1 MSDLDPTVESND
13 PAVNESEENLE
24 TPDAEIA
31 GESVDSPAPDFAIGD
46 ESPNGDNGE
55 PVEDATD
62 SGLEEKIVA
71 PADVERL
78 KLAVEHVTDITYA
91 LAYNRAPVIRQ
102 ITITNELGGLSGPLT
117 VSASLKW
124 SVSDDSPSLPF
135 SMVVE
140 LPAFGE
146 SIALDTLDFRL
157 DDTVMVNVTETAPAR
172 LELQIAD
179 SLGQVQNWST
189 DVSVHARN
197 QWLSNP
203 RFAGITA
210 AFVQP
215 NHPRVNDVLAK
226 AGEILEKKGLGR
238 ALDGYQSGSRD
249 RVRAIGAAIF
259 EGLQTFVDQYINPP
273 ASYNKLGQ
281 KLRPIDEVLSQ
292 RQGTCIDLACAY
304 ASCLEQAG
312 LHPIVFLVHGHAF
325 TGFFLDE
332 DKALSTSVVSDFTT
346 AITLIESGLIV
357 AAETVDLHG
366 AGSFEQA
373 ERKVRD
379 HFTERA
385 ADCAHCSRYISEGR
399 DNSYHPH
406 LESIVD
412 IRRSHLE
419 GILPLP
425 VRFEKDG
432 VVTIIIDR
440 GPEQP
445 AIVERRDGKT
455 RKLLESS
462 APARV
467 QQWKNSLLDLTFRN
481 SLLNYKPARTG
492 AEIVVP
498 KGVLGSIEDILSD
511 GKVLPVIPHDDL
523 NVALVE
529 GGFRYARDLKQDMLE
544 ELWESNGAIFA
555 AIDKV
560 RFDERLR
567 RIASKAKVEEQDTG
581 SNNLFMTFGTLKW
594 RDPKSNTGEVRSPIF
609 MIPIKLKMAR
619 GGGAA
624 QIVADPN
631 GFTTINYCLI
641 EALRAKMKMT
651 LQWFS
656 DDMRDAAGLNVD
668 AGLQAMRQE
677 ILEKGLTANG
687 FEVIEDA
694 SIGLLRFT
702 KIRLWKDLDE
712 HWETFAKNSIIS
724 HLIDGGRGHY
734 VDPADPERLGVPVPR
749 DYELLNPQPADGPQA
764 FAVRRALAGHSFV
777 LEGPPGTG
785 KSQTITNLLAAALAS
800 GKKVLFVAEKQA
812 ALEVVH
818 ERLEKVGLDPFCLEL
833 HDKGAKPEKIKE
845 QLRAALD
852 FRPEADLVAWE
863 RMSGEF
869 EQATNYLDTY
879 RDKVHGVNDA
889 GMSYFEA
896 YVRLL
901 RLGEG
906 PTASCTRKIVAA
918 GGERIDR
925 YREVLTG
932 FENVASPAQPRPQH
946 PWAIAGPKQ
955 FDAIDRSAL
964 AKTIESLRNLVA
976 NIDRQDSWRALLAE
990 CRTLNDVDGV
1000 KAVVTSQTQGI
1011 GLTLEQWREVAR
1023 PEWASSIDELL
1034 NSIDSRL
1041 ASLAPTIG
1049 QLGADGLKLDYS
1061 GIRTNVVA
1069 AQSSFIIG
1077 RSGRVTQ
1084 ALSVLAPLPAFA
1096 QASGQQL
1103 LGCLDS
1109 AIDSVTDLNGL
1120 VGRLLA
1126 ASAGVLPATW
1136 FPNENDATSTARTR
1150 VALAAEAAR
1159 FLASGGEL
1167 AESALRAATG
1177 MNIASEETRA
1187 LFESFDGWFR
1197 QLTELVASDDETIN
1211 EWRGDCSLVSS
1222 IDSSLPDWADDVE
1235 SGHFRKLQRWLS
1247 FTSAVA
1253 EIDDESLVEFRVELR
1268 TGVIAAHEARD
1279 AFERALMT
1287 ATLKDV
1293 GEVRDLDVFE
1303 HNDHDRRIST
1313 FRRDLGLRQEALRR
1327 VIPKM
1332 LTDER
1337 GFDATATVGQVGGLR
1352 QELGSKKRG
1361 ARSIRALISTYAE
1374 LITGV
1379 TPCFLMSP
1387 DSVAN
1392 FIEPGSIE
1400 FDLVVFDEASQIT
1413 VQSAV
1418 GALGRAK
1425 SAVIVG
1431 DSKQMPPTSF
1441 GIASGSGEDDE
1452 FDDRLAENAV
1462 AVITDAESILD
1473 ECVESRMDREWLAWH
1488 YRSEDEV
1495 LIQFSN
1501 DHYYEKRL
1509 ASFPGSRL
1517 QIPGCG
1523 IEYLRVDGQFDHGGK
1538 RTNEIEADTIVAEVV
1553 RRLADPIERKDSIG
1567 IVTLNAEQ
1575 RDLITRKL
1583 QETGNAEI
1591 QRALDPTEN
1600 DEDSEKETLFV
1611 LNLESVQ
1618 GRERDVIILGTSF
1631 SKRADGGRMPLQ
1643 FGPLIAKGGERRLN
1657 VAVTRARRKV
1667 VVVSSFDPGE
1677 LASANSI
1684 GMVHLREYLEMARA
1698 VSGGTRRE
1706 TVRPVDEGHDLHLQ
1720 SIVAALEARDL
1731 IVGSNIGLS
1740 SFRVDIALTVKGME
1754 DRWLVGVLLDG
1765 PSWAA
1770 RMLASDRDALPLE
1783 VLQNK
1788 MGWRQVERIWLPS
1801 WRANPDEIIGSL
1813 EALVRRLAIEPE
1825 PEPEPEP
1832 VTPAAAVAGDSVSG
1846 SAGESAA
1853 APKETAPK
1861 PTQTA
1866 AKAEP
1871 QRMATLEVVRRP
1883 FVPIPK
1889 VSTSSTLDDLYADRS
1904 KGVRCLNGIL
1914 DLCGPLRSDIAIKTT
1929 LNRFGLGA
1937 VKANRLKEFADL
1949 IPSAQLISS
1958 KFGDFVFP
1966 EALVEPE
1973 GVRRDVFDWYY
1984 SSTFRERPI
1993 EEISPHEAANCAVA
2007 IVRGAFSVSDAELA
2021 TAILTE
2027 FGYSRKSPETI
2038 ELVRSMIQWSV
2049 NEGFLDDVEGQLRV
2063 RQ

>member
-1 MSDLDPTVESND
+1 MSDLDPMLESND
-13 PAVNESEENLE
+13 PAISETANNPESQDGETADDLAGSSSEDTAIANQFENGDSGEPIENLE
-24 TPDAEIA
+24 DPA
-31 GESVDSPAPDFAIGD
+31 G
-46 ESPNGDNGE
+46 N
-55 PVEDATD
+55 
-62 SGLEEKIVA
+62 EEHA
-71 PADVERL
+71 AQADVERL
-78 KLAVEHVTDITYA
+78 KLTVDHVTDITYA
-91 LAYNRAPVIRQ
+91 LAYNRAPVIRR

-117 VSASLKW
+117 VSAALRW

-140 LPAFGE
+140 LPPFGE
-146 SIALDTLDFRL
+146 STALDTLDFRL

-172 LELQIAD
+172 LELQIVD
-179 SLGQVQNWST
+179 SLGLVQNWST
-189 DVSVHARN
+189 EVNVHARN

-203 RFAGITA
+203 RYAGITA

-215 NHPRVNDVLAK
+215 NHPKVNDVLAK
-226 AGEILEKKGLGR
+226 AGEILEKRGLGR
-238 ALDGYQSGSRD
+238 ALDGYQSEDRD
-249 RVRAIGAAIF
+249 RVRSIGAAIF

-332 DKALSTSVVSDFTT
+332 DKVLPASVVSDFTT
-346 AITLIESGLIV
+346 AITLIESGLVV

-366 AGSFEQA
+366 GGSFEQA
-373 ERKVRD
+373 EQKVRYQ
-379 HFTERA
+379 FTERQA
-385 ADCAHCSRYISEGR
+385 GCDDCDELIQAGIPIS
-399 DNSYHPH
+399 DDPH
-406 LESIVD
+406 LYSVVD

-432 VVTIIIDR
+432 IVTIIIDR

-445 AIVERRDGKT
+445 AIVERRDRET

-467 QQWKNSLLDLTFRN
+467 QQWKNALLDLTFRN
-481 SLLNYKPARTG
+481 SLLNYRPSRTG

-498 KGVLGSIEDILSD
+498 KGILGSIEDRVSD
-511 GKVLPVIPHDDL
+511 GAALVITPHDKL
-523 NVALVE
+523 NAALTA
-529 GGFRYARDLKQDMLE
+529 GGFRFARDLNQDALE
-544 ELWESNGAIFA
+544 DLWKSSGQLFA
-555 AIDKV
+555 GIDETK
-560 RFDERLR
+560 FDTRLR
-567 RIASKAKVEEQDTG
+567 QIASKAKVEEQDTG

-594 RDPKSNTGEVRSPIF
+594 RDPKSTTGEVRSPIF
-609 MIPIKLKMAR
+609 MIPIKLKMVR

-624 QIVADPN
+624 HIVADPN

-734 VDPADPERLGVPVPR
+734 VDPADPESLGVPVPR
-749 DYELLNPQPADGPQA
+749 DFELLNPQPADGPQA

-863 RMSGEF
+863 RLEGEF

-906 PTASCTRKIVAA
+906 PTASCTRKIVSA
-918 GGERIDR
+918 GGERIDH
-925 YREVLTG
+925 YRSILTG
-932 FENVASPAQPRPQH
+932 FENVALPAKPQLQH
-946 PWAIAGPKQ
+946 PWAIAGPME

-964 AKTIESLRNLVA
+964 AKTIESLSSLVA
-976 NIDRQDSWRALLAE
+976 NIDRQDSWRTLLAE
-990 CRTLNDVDGV
+990 SRTLEDVEGV
-1000 KAVVTSQTQGI
+1000 KAVITSQTQGI
-1011 GLTLEQWREVAR
+1011 ALTLEQWREAAR
-1023 PEWASSIDELL
+1023 SEWVEAIDELL

-1041 ASLAPTIG
+1041 ALLLPIIG
-1049 QLGADGLKLDYS
+1049 QLGADGLKLDYNE
-1061 GIRTNVVA
+1061 IRTNVVA
-1069 AQSSFIIG
+1069 AQNSFFIG

-1084 ALSVLAPLPAFA
+1084 ALSELSPLPAFA
-1096 QASGQQL
+1096 QASGPILIEL
-1103 LGCLDS
+1103 LN
-1109 AIDSVTDLNGL
+1109 SVVDLVTELTAL
-1120 VGRLLA
+1120 VGRLTA
-1126 ASAGVLPATW
+1126 ASAGVLPASW
-1136 FPNENDATSTARTR
+1136 FPNENDATSNARLR
-1150 VALAAEAAR
+1150 IGLAAESAR
-1159 FLASGGEL
+1159 FLSSGGEL
-1167 AESALRAATG
+1167 AESTLRTATG

-1197 QLTELVASDDETIN
+1197 QLTALVASDEVTIN
-1211 EWRGDCSLVSS
+1211 EWRGGRSLVGS
-1222 IDSSLPDWADDVE
+1222 IESSLPDWTDDVE

-1253 EIDDESLVEFRVELR
+1253 EIDDESLFEFRVELR

-1361 ARSIRALISTYAE
+1361 ARSIRALIRTYAD

-1431 DSKQMPPTSF
+1431 DSKQMPPTTF
-1441 GIASGSGEDDE
+1441 GIASGSGEEDE
-1452 FDDRLAENAV
+1452 FDERLAENAV

-1509 ASFPGSRL
+1509 ASFPGSRP

-1523 IEYLRVDGQFDHGGK
+1523 IEYLRVEGQFDHGGK

-1575 RDLITRKL
+1575 RDLIIRKL

-1667 VVVSSFDPGE
+1667 VVVSSFDPAE

-1720 SIVAALEARDL
+1720 SIVTALEARNL
-1731 IVGSNIGLS
+1731 VVGSNVGLS

-1770 RMLASDRDALPLE
+1770 RMLASDRDALPVE
-1783 VLQNK
+1783 VLQGK

-1801 WRANPDEIIGSL
+1801 WRANPDEIIGHL
-1813 EALVRRLAIEPE
+1813 ETLVRRLATEPE
-1825 PEPEPEP
+1825 PETEQEAVPSEVVASAELDGNETGIPASEPTFARPASKTEPE
-1832 VTPAAAVAGDSVSG
+1832 
-1846 SAGESAA
+1846 
-1853 APKETAPK
+1853 
-1861 PTQTA
+1861 
-1866 AKAEP
+1866 
-1871 QRMATLEVVRRP
+1871 RMDMLDAVRRP
-1883 FVPIPK
+1883 FIPIPK
-1889 VSTSSTLDDLYADRS
+1889 VSTSSTLEDLYADRS
-1904 KGVRCLNGIL
+1904 KGIRCLNGIL
-1914 DLCGPLRSDIAIKTT
+1914 DLCGPLRSDIALKTT
-1929 LNRFGLGA
+1929 LNRFGLNA
-1937 VKANRLKEFADL
+1937 VNANRLLEFADL
-1949 IPSAQLISS
+1949 IDPRQSLSS
-1958 KFGDFVFP
+1958 KFGVFVFP
-1966 EALVEPE
+1966 ISLIGPD
-1973 GVRRDVFDWYY
+1973 GLRREEFDWYQA
-1984 SSTFRERPI
+1984 STFKQRPL
-1993 EEISPHEAANCAVA
+1993 EEISPHEFANCAVA
-2007 IVRGAFSVSDAELA
+2007 IVRGAFSVTEAELA
-2021 TAILTE
+2021 TAVLSE
-2027 FGYSRKSPETI
+2027 FGYSRKSSETI
-2038 ELVRSMIQWSV
+2038 ERARSMVQWCV
-2049 NEGFLDDVEGQLRV
+2049 DERYFVAANGELRIS
-2063 RQ
+2063 R